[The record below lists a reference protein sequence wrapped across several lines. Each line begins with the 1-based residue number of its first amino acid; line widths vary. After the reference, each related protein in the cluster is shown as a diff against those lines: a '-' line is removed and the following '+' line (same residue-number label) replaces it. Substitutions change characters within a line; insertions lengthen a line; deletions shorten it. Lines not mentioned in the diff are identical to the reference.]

1 LAIVRKIPGRPP
13 KFYKEVNMD
22 ITELLERSPINF
34 REWKEPVEAIV
45 KFTHGALWLSV
56 YIGIAYGVAWRKEK

>member
-1 LAIVRKIPGRPP
+1 
-13 KFYKEVNMD
+13 MD

-45 KFTHGALWLSV
+45 KFTHRGLVATV
-56 YIGIAYGVAWRKEK
+56 YVGIAYGVAWRKEK